1 MKTKL
6 LLVPIVMVVCWSF
19 RADHTMA
26 RADSRKT
33 VAKPAQASACHAADD
48 FVADSVDLVL
58 Q

>member
-33 VAKPAQASACHAADD
+33 VAKLAQANACHVADH